1 MLHVFCH
8 SSFGLLGPL
17 HDGAVVVVGSG
28 QHVVAGEQEDGCK
41 AKQCKVD
48 AIAAG
53 VGGNGIQAVGRG
65 DDAHN
70 KDGQRHIAV
79 HRLAL
84 QLGTLAALG
93 CTQLIGDFRLCFQ
106 IFLCPAQHG
115 DAVTGIVGQLAFR
128 QLAGGLF
135 GFLLLQHLL
144 TGCAEQMD
152 LRLLFGQHLQQL
164 VHIPLVL
171 EVALLLLAAIV
182 LHHKVGHGGKHAL
195 AGKAAGAHS
204 PPLEHAAD
212 AAIGQ
217 IIAAID
223 VKAVEVQRL
232 FANAAGAD
240 LFAGLSVLHQL
251 LIIKLCH
258 TQLCRFEDHGSSLLY
273 C

>member
-1 MLHVFCH
+1 MA
-8 SSFGLLGPL
+8 S
-17 HDGAVVVVGSG
+17 A
-28 QHVVAGEQEDGCK
+28 
-41 AKQCKVD
+41 
-48 AIAAG
+48 
-53 VGGNGIQAVGRG
+53 
-65 DDAHN
+65 
-70 KDGQRHIAV
+70 HIAV

-93 CTQLIGDFRLCFQ
+93 CAELIGESRLCFQ
-106 IFLCPAQHG
+106 IFLCPAQHR
-115 DAVTGIVGQLAFR
+115 DAVAGFVGQLAFR

-164 VHIPLVL
+164 VHVAFIL

-204 PPLEHAAD
+204 HPLEHAAD
-212 AAIGQ
+212 AAVGQ
-217 IIAAID
+217 IIAAVD

-240 LFAGLSVLHQL
+240 LFAGLFVLHQL
-251 LIIKLCH
+251 LLIELCH

>member
-1 MLHVFCH
+1 M
-8 SSFGLLGPL
+8 
-17 HDGAVVVVGSG
+17 
-28 QHVVAGEQEDGCK
+28 
-41 AKQCKVD
+41 
-48 AIAAG
+48 
-53 VGGNGIQAVGRG
+53 
-65 DDAHN
+65 
-70 KDGQRHIAV
+70 
-79 HRLAL
+79 
-84 QLGTLAALG
+84 
-93 CTQLIGDFRLCFQ
+93 
-106 IFLCPAQHG
+106 
-115 DAVTGIVGQLAFR
+115 TGIVGQLAFR

-195 AGKAAGAHS
+195 AGKAAGA
-204 PPLEHAAD
+204 
-212 AAIGQ
+212 AIGQ
-217 IIAAID
+217 IIAAVD

-240 LFAGLSVLHQL
+240 PFAGLSVLHQL
-251 LIIKLCH
+251 LFIKLCH

>member
-1 MLHVFCH
+1 M
-8 SSFGLLGPL
+8 
-17 HDGAVVVVGSG
+17 
-28 QHVVAGEQEDGCK
+28 
-41 AKQCKVD
+41 
-48 AIAAG
+48 
-53 VGGNGIQAVGRG
+53 
-65 DDAHN
+65 
-70 KDGQRHIAV
+70 
-79 HRLAL
+79 
-84 QLGTLAALG
+84 QLGALAALG

-135 GFLLLQHLL
+135 GFLLLQHLF

-204 PPLEHAAD
+204 HPLEHAAD

-240 LFAGLSVLHQL
+240 PFAGLSVLHQL
-251 LIIKLCH
+251 LFIKLCH